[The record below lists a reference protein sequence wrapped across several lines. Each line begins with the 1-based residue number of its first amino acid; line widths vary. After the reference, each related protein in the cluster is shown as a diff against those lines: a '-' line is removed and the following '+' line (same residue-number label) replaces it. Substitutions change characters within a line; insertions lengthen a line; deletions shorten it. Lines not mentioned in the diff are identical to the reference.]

1 MLIVSV
7 RMVNFDLDAAVWS
20 VPFRGRAVSPDAVSD
35 LIADTLHWRPVPSHQ
50 SSRAHT
56 IESAKL
62 EARILMSVST
72 SVRAAPPA

>member
-1 MLIVSV
+1 V

-35 LIADTLHWRPVPSHQ
+35 LIADTTLHWRPVPSHQ